1 MTILKI
7 ILPIIQDLYDSW
19 EEMLQVRL
27 QEQNQNKTLENQPQD
42 QSEAEKKWVLYK
54 VDSKVK

>member
-27 QEQNQNKTLENQPQD
+27 QEQNQNKSLENQPQD

-54 VDSKVK
+54 VYSKEK

>member
-1 MTILKI
+1 M
-7 ILPIIQDLYDSW
+7 PIIQDLYDSW

>member
-1 MTILKI
+1 
-7 ILPIIQDLYDSW
+7 
-19 EEMLQVRL
+19 MLQVRL

-54 VDSKVK
+54 VALKEK

>member
-42 QSEAEKKWVLYK
+42 QSEAEKKWILYK
-54 VDSKVK
+54 VASKVK